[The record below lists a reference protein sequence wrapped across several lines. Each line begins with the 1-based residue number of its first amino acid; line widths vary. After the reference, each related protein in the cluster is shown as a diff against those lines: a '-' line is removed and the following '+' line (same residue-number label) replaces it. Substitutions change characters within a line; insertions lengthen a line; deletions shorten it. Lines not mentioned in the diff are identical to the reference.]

1 MQFIDFIV
9 IIPYG
14 IIILKYLYANNLRQF
29 METQTSYSYPLEEFS
44 CLLVKMYTLAVV
56 FECQNPDL
64 CPDFAFIL
72 MWKRKLVA
80 LLKLSSWCL
89 VTVNVL
95 WLFITV
101 PWVGLQCVIVVFPDH
116 SQLRLNGSAVACSL
130 SVVDSILKPTK

>member
-72 MWKRKLVA
+72 MWKRKLIA

-101 PWVGLQCVIVVFPDH
+101 P
-116 SQLRLNGSAVACSL
+116 
-130 SVVDSILKPTK
+130 